1 MQRITV
7 QFENMNKFSVENAV
21 ILISAS
27 LIVACAIY
35 IVNLWFFSA
44 NQSVSPTD
52 ASFIEGMLLVVLGAL
67 VYLGSGGI
75 SRTSHRAAMLSA
87 AASAAGAEVIGPAE
101 IFRKDAWKPKGFIR
115 LGLILIMTGIILL
128 IIYFVSL

>member
-1 MQRITV
+1 MT
-7 QFENMNKFSVENAV
+7 KFNARNAV
-21 ILISAS
+21 ILTDTSF
-27 LIVACAIY
+27 IVACAIY
-35 IVNLWFFSA
+35 IVNLWLFAS
-44 NQSVSPTD
+44 NQSISPTD
-52 ASFIEGMLLVVLGAL
+52 ASFLEGILLVVLGAL
-67 VYLGSGGI
+67 FYLGSGGI

-101 IFRKDAWKPKGFIR
+101 IYRKDAWKPKGFIR